1 MVEQNELV
9 QPLVLSASDVS
20 GAGRSRSGRSE
31 RCESSACSCPGRA
44 SSTLVDRA
52 KVLGFQAETRAL
64 KSEVLPTAG
73 GSSTWDRCV
82 GDRPGDRTH
91 NLEVGLDL
99 AAPILVVLDL
109 LCGSSVVNC

>member
-31 RCESSACSCPGRA
+31 RCESSACSCPDRV

-52 KVLGFQAETRAL
+52 KVLGFFRAETLAL
-64 KSEVLPTAG
+64 NSEVLPTAG

-82 GDRPGDRTH
+82 GDRPGD
-91 NLEVGLDL
+91 
-99 AAPILVVLDL
+99 
-109 LCGSSVVNC
+109 